1 MKQIK
6 YKCISETCLGKNL
19 EYLSEDKCPNCN
31 NELIKSYIGFSEA
44 DLTIFIDEYPSAI
57 NNPLVLLY
65 STQIWYKRLHFI
77 SDILIGSMRILGNS
91 KINIYKNSEFQNIE
105 IDESIEKIMEHE
117 TLGAWPELISKIYVH
132 LTTSNI
138 KEPIENYS
146 AVLGKSSK
154 NQKKEKLESIENKYT
169 DEYGKL
175 QKVKIE
181 GTPLNV
187 LINFRNKYLGH
198 GAVISEKECEL
209 IYSTYEPILFRFLK
223 QIEFLKADSYKKINI
238 ESLPIEFPNKGNY
251 YCTRETCLIFINKI
265 HFSSRQHC
273 PNCNRPLSINSDDFI
288 DLKDKIIIN
297 EFPYLLAFPYQRA
310 LLEQDP
316 YKKLHLLKETFLNYL
331 KYIGLLTASE
341 YFNSH
346 LKIKSINTN
355 FRELLYRPQF
365 GFWNKFIRETIVTLN
380 DINHEWFIPELPEY
394 YKQIETSIYDPN
406 GEQKTAI
413 SELINFRNKHL
424 GHGMVPSDN
433 KSIELWEKYFPLLK
447 KLLTE
452 MDFCRQY
459 SMVSFDNLKMWRLMG
474 TEFSSLPIIS
484 KNNTDDRVQLLNT
497 KGDSMNLVPF
507 FVLPGE
513 VFRKET
519 STKAKLMVYEQNT
532 GKRIIFFSP
541 ESITDETSGVVL
553 ERLNLLLTNK
563 DKEEPYTESTFTA
576 EIFNHS
582 LTYINNETL
591 RSLIKERKVLE
602 GIYQSRED
610 AEIALRSWIGA
621 RAGLFFISAEAGSGK
636 TNLLVE
642 MRKQYLER
650 DLKTILLRANR
661 MAHTDLWEELKY
673 QFNLSKDFEIENAIF
688 FQQFTQ
694 ENPFTILIDGGNEHA
709 NPNGLLNGVMQFLDK
724 NKGGYIKVVLSWR
737 VNTKSE
743 IPTIKKEYDELVYA
757 DNLEVKDENI
767 LSRYCHWLTPLNK
780 KELEGAWNFY
790 ITKNSKTH
798 KPQFS
803 LEELTYLD
811 RALAD
816 QLNNPLL
823 LRLFLELF
831 NNKNLPRNNGFINI
845 WSMYHEKVII
855 D

>member
-6 YKCISETCLGKNL
+6 YVCVSEKCSGRNL
-19 EYLSEDKCPNCN
+19 EYFSKEKCPICYY
-31 NELIKSYIGFSEA
+31 ELIKCYNGFSESEKT
-44 DLTIFIDEYPSAI
+44 LFISEYPCAI

-77 SDILIGSMRILGNS
+77 SDILIGSMRILGNN
-91 KINIYKNSEFQNIE
+91 IIGIYKNSEFQNIE
-105 IDESIEKIMEHE
+105 IDELIEKIIEHE
-117 TLGAWPELISKIYVH
+117 TLGAWPDLISKIYSH
-132 LTTSNI
+132 LPTSNLN
-138 KEPIENYS
+138 ELLENYS
-146 AVLGKSSK
+146 SVLGKSSK
-154 NQKKEKLESIENKYT
+154 SQKKGKLESIENTYT

-175 QKVKIE
+175 QKVKVE

-198 GAVISEKECEL
+198 GSVISEEESKL

-238 ESLPIEFPNKGNY
+238 ESLSIEFTNNGNY
-251 YCTRETCLIFINKI
+251 YCINEDCLISINKI
-265 HFSSRQHC
+265 NFSSSQHC
-273 PNCNRPLSINSDDFI
+273 PNCNTPLLINADDFL
-288 DLKDKIIIN
+288 DSKDKIIIN
-297 EFPYLLAFPYQRA
+297 EFPYLLAFPYQRS

-341 YFNSH
+341 YFNSY

-380 DINHEWFIPELPEY
+380 SNNHQWFITELPEY
-394 YKQIETSIYDPN
+394 YNQIETSIYDPN

-424 GHGMVPSDN
+424 GHGMVPSDS
-433 KSIELWEKYFPLLK
+433 KSIELWEKYFPILK
-447 KLLTE
+447 KLLVE

-474 TEFSSLPIIS
+474 TEFRSLPIVS
-484 KNNTDDRVQLLNT
+484 KNKTQDRVQLLNT
-497 KGDSMNLVPF
+497 KGDTMNLVPF

-519 STKAKLMVYEQNT
+519 SSKAKLMVYEQNT

-541 ESITDETSGVVL
+541 ESITDETSGAVL

-563 DKEEPYTESTFTA
+563 DKEEPFTESTFTS
-576 EIFNHS
+576 EIFNQS
-582 LTYINNETL
+582 LTYRNNETL
-591 RSLIKERKVLE
+591 KTLIKERKVLE

-642 MRKQYLER
+642 ISKQYLER
-650 DLKTILLRANR
+650 DVKTILLRANR
-661 MAHTDLWEELKY
+661 MSHTDLWEELKY
-673 QFNLSKDFEIENAIF
+673 QFNLSQHFEIEKAIS

-709 NPNGLLNGVMQFLDK
+709 NPNGLLYGVMQFLDK
-724 NKGGYIKVVLSWR
+724 NKGGHIKVVLSWR
-737 VNTKSE
+737 VNAKSE
-743 IPTIKKEYDELVYA
+743 IPTVENEYDELIYA
-757 DNLEVKDENI
+757 DNLEGKDENI
-767 LSRYCHWLTPLNK
+767 LARYCHWLTPLNK

-790 ITKNSKTH
+790 ITKNLKTH
-798 KPQFS
+798 KPKFS
-803 LEELTYLD
+803 LEELTYHD
-811 RALAD
+811 RALTD

-831 NNKNLPRNNGFINI
+831 HNKNLPKNNGFINI
-845 WSMYHEKVII
+845 WSMYHERVIA

>member
-1 MKQIK
+1 MKIIK
-6 YKCISETCLGKNL
+6 YKCINEACSGKNL

-44 DLTIFIDEYPSAI
+44 DLLIFIGEYPSAI

-91 KINIYKNSEFQNIE
+91 KINIYKNSEFKNID
-105 IDESIEKIMEHE
+105 IDESIEKLMEHE

-154 NQKKEKLESIENKYT
+154 NQKKEKLESIENNYT
-169 DEYGKL
+169 DEFGKL

-198 GAVISEKECEL
+198 GAVISEAECEL

-223 QIEFLKADSYKKINI
+223 QIEFLKAESYKKINI
-238 ESLPIEFPNKGNY
+238 ESLAIEFPNKGNF
-251 YCTRETCLIFINKI
+251 YCASESCLLAINRI
-265 HFSSRQHC
+265 HFSSSQLC
-273 PNCNRPLSINSDDFI
+273 PNCKVPLTINAADFI
-288 DLKDKIIIN
+288 DFKDKKIIN

-331 KYIGLLTASE
+331 KYLGLLTASE
-341 YFNSH
+341 YFNSS
-346 LKIKSINTN
+346 LKIKSINNN

-380 DINHEWFIPELPEY
+380 DNNNQWFIKELPGY
-394 YKQIETSIYDPN
+394 YDKIETSIYDPN
-406 GEQKTAI
+406 GEHKTAI
-413 SELINFRNKHL
+413 SKLIYFRNKYL
-424 GHGMVPSDN
+424 GHGMVPSDI
-433 KSIELWEKYFPLLK
+433 KSIELWEKYFPILKELLV
-447 KLLTE
+447 E

-474 TEFSSLPIIS
+474 TEFKSLPSTS
-484 KNNTDDRVQLLNT
+484 KNKTADRVQLLNA
-497 KGDSMNLVPF
+497 KGDAMNLVPF

-519 STKAKLMVYEQNT
+519 SSKAKLMVYEQNT

-541 ESITDETSGVVL
+541 ESITDETSGAVL

-563 DKEEPYTESTFTA
+563 DKEDPYTEITFTS
-576 EIFNHS
+576 EKFNQS
-582 LTYINNETL
+582 LTYRNNETV
-591 RSLIKERKVLE
+591 RTLIKERKVLE

-642 MRKQYLER
+642 VSKQYLER
-650 DLKTILLRANR
+650 DVKTILLRANR
-661 MAHTDLWEELKY
+661 MAHTDLWDEIKY
-673 QFNLSKDFEIENAIF
+673 QFNLSQDFEIEKAIS
-688 FQQFTQ
+688 FQRFTQ

-709 NPNGLLNGVMQFLDK
+709 NPNGLLYGVMQFLDK
-724 NKGGYIKVVLSWR
+724 NKGGHIKVVLSWR
-737 VNTKSE
+737 VNAKSE
-743 IPTIKKEYDELVYA
+743 IPTIENKYDELIYA
-757 DNLEVKDENI
+757 DNLEGKDENI
-767 LSRYCHWLTPLNK
+767 LARYCHWLTPLNK

-790 ITKNSKTH
+790 ITKNLKTH

-803 LEELTYLD
+803 LEELTYHD
-811 RALAD
+811 RSLTD

-831 NNKNLPRNNGFINI
+831 HNRNLPKNKGFINI
-845 WSMYHEKVII
+845 WSMYHERVIA